1 MPDCRQ
7 RVFEIKDLGAEDL
20 QRALVGMIGDH
31 NRHIPAGHCPVE
43 QPAAGEAHHVG
54 DIGGHDVEPIP
65 HAGFGGAISRAND
78 SEYSLN
84 TSVSGIEGLISHVV
98 SIPVMKA
105 RICTAL
111 TVTSISMRNWPARWP
126 RRMSSVMMSIALW

>member
-1 MPDCRQ
+1 MPHRREC
-7 RVFEIKDLGAEDL
+7 VFEIEHLGAEDL
-20 QRALVGMIGDH
+20 QRALVGMVGDD

-43 QPAAGEAHHVG
+43 QPAAGEPHYVG
-54 DIGGHDVEPIP
+54 DIGGHDVEPVP
-65 HAGFGGAISRAND
+65 HVGFGGAMSRAND

-84 TSVSGIEGLISHVV
+84 TSVSGIEGLISHIV

-111 TVTSISMRNWPARWP
+111 TVTS
-126 RRMSSVMMSIALW
+126 